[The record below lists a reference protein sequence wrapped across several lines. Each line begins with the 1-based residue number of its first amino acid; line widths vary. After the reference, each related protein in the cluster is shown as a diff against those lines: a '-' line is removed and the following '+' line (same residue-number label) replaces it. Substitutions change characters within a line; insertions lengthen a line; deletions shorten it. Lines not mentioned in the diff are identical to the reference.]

1 MAAKLT
7 DDERQAIVDLIET
20 GKSARDVAREAGRS
34 VDTISRIARDI
45 GWQFGR
51 PNLVRAREAR
61 SAYAAERRASIA
73 SRITEEVEL
82 LLDQLH
88 GEYLAFNFGGK
99 DNTYEE
105 HTLAEPPIEAKRAI
119 LQSVATAVRTVLD
132 IDRHDNRADSG
143 ASAVDDWLRSI
154 IGSA

>member
-51 PNLVRAREAR
+51 PNLVRAREAK
-61 SAYAAERRASIA
+61 SAYCAEERAVDAAAMQVRVRKLIAGFDDLEQVAVSTGNGVKLVDVRASARALADRAKAIN
-73 SRITEEVEL
+73 L
-82 LLDQLH
+82 LQ
-88 GEYLAFNFGGK
+88 
-99 DNTYEE
+99 
-105 HTLAEPPIEAKRAI
+105 
-119 LQSVATAVRTVLD
+119 RTVLD